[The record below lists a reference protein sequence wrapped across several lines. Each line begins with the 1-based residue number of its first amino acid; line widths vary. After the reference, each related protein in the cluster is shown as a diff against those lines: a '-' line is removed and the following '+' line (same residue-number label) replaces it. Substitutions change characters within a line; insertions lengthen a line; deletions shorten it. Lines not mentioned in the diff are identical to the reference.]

1 MNLMAVITLIHNKG
15 KDPLQIKNYRP
26 ISLLNVD
33 YKILTKVLS
42 TRIKKVLPEVIWI
55 DQVGYLKGRN
65 IGEAIRLIDDMI
77 FHTTQNKIPAYL
89 LAIDFEKAFDSVSH
103 MFLQKVLVAFGFGPI
118 FCKWVK
124 IIYNKAQSCVF
135 NGHVSTAY
143 FYIQKGVRQGDPLS
157 AYLFLLCIEILAR
170 AIRSDSAI
178 HGVPFDDIHVKQIL
192 YADDMSLFVHDIESF
207 NRLNSLFTSFADI
220 SGLKMNRDKTFV
232 LLVGPNADKDVIVP
246 FGKIVNIVKILGI
259 QFTLDVESQTKIN
272 YKEIL
277 SKIKKLLM
285 WWKQRDLTLMGK
297 IQLIKTFVLSKL
309 VYVSSLTTVLP

>member
-1 MNLMAVITLIHNKG
+1 
-15 KDPLQIKNYRP
+15 
-26 ISLLNVD
+26 
-33 YKILTKVLS
+33 
-42 TRIKKVLPEVIWI
+42 
-55 DQVGYLKGRN
+55 
-65 IGEAIRLIDDMI
+65 MI

-135 NGHVSTAY
+135 NGHVSTGY
-143 FYIQKGVRQGDPLS
+143 FSIQKGVRQGDPLS

-178 HGVPFDDIHVKQIL
+178 HGIPFDDIHVKQIL
-192 YADDMSLFVHDIESF
+192 YADDMSVFVQDIESF
-207 NRLNSLFTSFADI
+207 NRLNSLFTSFADM

-232 LLVGPNADKDVIVP
+232 LLLGPNADKDVIVP

-259 QFTLDVESQTKIN
+259 QFTLDVESQEKIN

-309 VYVSSLTTVLP
+309 VYVSSLTPVPPWAFREIEVLIFDFLWNGKDKIKRSTMFLDYDKGGLKLTDFQLFIRTQRIMWMKRLYNRRFKYDLETLF